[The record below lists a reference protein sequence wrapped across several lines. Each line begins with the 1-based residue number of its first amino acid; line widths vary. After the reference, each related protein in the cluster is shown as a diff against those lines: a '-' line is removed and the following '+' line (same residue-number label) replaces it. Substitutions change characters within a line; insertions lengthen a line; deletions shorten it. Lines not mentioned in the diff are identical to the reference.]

1 MISLR
6 CSFTLCS
13 ARTIQRLSSCYQ
25 STKSKRAVQAERVAR
40 YSGEFP
46 EKLLTKK
53 QKGVSHM
60 YVANAQIAE
69 QVNNYLEPHLRQ
81 SKCDTVME
89 LNPGP
94 GHFTRHLLD
103 RETQFRKIILVESME
118 YFMPRLQE
126 LHALYPE
133 RVKVRY
139 GDFVSLWKLAFMDKM
154 DSGTRLIDMLGDV
167 PRTAFNEDI
176 NMLVFGAVGSYPFFK
191 HLINSLIFQTSLY
204 NLGRCEMILAL
215 PPPIYIH
222 LTCSNK
228 IGYLIYRSASVL
240 FQILFEH
247 RFIAKV
253 PRESF
258 LPVQADYNLTKSSKL
273 GKVKS
278 INPEYLYLVKFV
290 PRRNLH
296 EICPVQDLP
305 ALWFFI
311 KQNFVS
317 RRNRI
322 IPNLEKWVPG
332 CGPRLIINQ
341 NAPERVTPI
350 YADES
355 TQHLPPYTVQ
365 STSMSTRDYYPGI
378 NIYTQF
384 GDLTPSQ
391 MFTLFAQFRQWP
403 EYSESSFLAS
413 MENTLLKLESVND
426 EQGLEDGVNLVEED
440 DINSESVDEILE
452 VTEEPV
458 PEPPKS
464 RRKIKLKP

>member
-13 ARTIQRLSSCYQ
+13 ARTFQRLSSCYQ

-167 PRTAFNEDI
+167 PRTAFNE
-176 NMLVFGAVGSYPFFK
+176 GK
-191 HLINSLIFQTSLY
+191 
-204 NLGRCEMILAL
+204 
-215 PPPIYIH
+215 
-222 LTCSNK
+222 
-228 IGYLIYRSASVL
+228 
-240 FQILFEH
+240 
-247 RFIAKV
+247 RF
-253 PRESF
+253 
-258 LPVQADYNLTKSSKL
+258 L
-273 GKVKS
+273 
-278 INPEYLYLVKFV
+278 
-290 PRRNLH
+290 LH
-296 EICPVQDLP
+296 
-305 ALWFFI
+305 
-311 KQNFVS
+311 
-317 RRNRI
+317 
-322 IPNLEKWVPG
+322 
-332 CGPRLIINQ
+332 
-341 NAPERVTPI
+341 
-350 YADES
+350 
-355 TQHLPPYTVQ
+355 
-365 STSMSTRDYYPGI
+365 
-378 NIYTQF
+378 
-384 GDLTPSQ
+384 
-391 MFTLFAQFRQWP
+391 
-403 EYSESSFLAS
+403 
-413 MENTLLKLESVND
+413 
-426 EQGLEDGVNLVEED
+426 
-440 DINSESVDEILE
+440 
-452 VTEEPV
+452 
-458 PEPPKS
+458 
-464 RRKIKLKP
+464 